1 MKIFV
6 KASKIKTEIIK
17 FTAVNHMGCNRR
29 MSMRLY
35 HIVYTPF
42 IPVNPKDTLNEEKK
56 TQVAF
61 CLVHTSLIVE
71 GDSLLEI
78 STLFW
83 SNVIY
88 SL

>member
-1 MKIFV
+1 MKNFV
-6 KASKIKTEIIK
+6 KAAKEKTEIIR

-35 HIVYTPF
+35 HNVYTTF
-42 IPVNPKDTLNEEKK
+42 ISVNPKDTLNEEKK

-71 GDSLLEI
+71 GNSLLEI
-78 STLFW
+78 STLCL